1 MVELILL
8 LLHYS
13 CLLFLHVDA
22 AGPHGGMHLGSQG
35 AALLQWKSTVQS
47 SPVLDSW
54 RPGTSPCSSN
64 WTGVVCGT
72 VRRGH
77 RAPLA
82 VTEISLPNAGIDGR
96 LGELNFSALP
106 FLTLMDL
113 SYNSLHGEIPPAIA
127 SLSGLS
133 YLDLTSNFLVGN
145 IPSEIGSKVQLT
157 QLGLSLN
164 NLSGCIPASLGN
176 LTMLVEFVLYQN
188 MVTGSIPEELGK
200 VHRLEVL
207 EISNTLLGGQIPESF
222 GNLTK
227 LNKIGL
233 FGNKLSGPIPSSL
246 GNLTDLL
253 VIEFNDNFFS
263 GQIPENLGKLTK
275 LSHLRL
281 FHNQLSGTVPYS
293 LGKLVNLLDL
303 ELGNNQLRG
312 LIPSSLWNLTRLN
325 YLELAINQFSGP
337 VPSDIGTL
345 VNLQAL
351 YLSLNRFSGSIPDA
365 LMNLT
370 GLRVLSLFSN
380 MLSGSLPP
388 KFANLTD
395 LVEINLFNNSLSG
408 ELPSNVCKGGNLQMF
423 SVGINRF
430 TGPIP
435 RSLKKCRSLRILDIA
450 DNQITGDISNFGPY
464 PHLVS
469 ASLDGNKLCGSL
481 SKTWTSSINLT
492 VLDVAENMITGRLPP
507 ELQNLVKLEVLV
519 LHTNNLTGQIPP
531 ELRKLSNLY
540 RLSLSRNQF
549 SGHIPPEFC
558 QMRNLQYL
566 DISANKLSG
575 SVPQELGS
583 CTKLISLMINDNNLI
598 GDLPMTIGN
607 LRGLQIVL
615 DVSNNKLTGKLPAE
629 LGSLVVLEVLNL
641 SHNQFSGSIPSSIGS
656 MTSLSTLDVSYNN
669 LEGPLPTGRLFHNAS
684 AKWFLHNKGLC
695 GNISGLPA
703 CSSTPIMEYHKA
715 TRNHRLE
722 LAASIPACIVI
733 VLSIF
738 ALVMIYQKRKIQK
751 NAMVADT
758 RDVLSVWNFDG
769 KLAFEDIIRA
779 TENFHDDYIIGSGG
793 YGTVYKAQLQAGR
806 LVAVKKLHPSEEE
819 TSDERRFL
827 SEIEV
832 LTKIRHRSIV
842 KLYGFCSHSRY
853 KFLVCDYIDR
863 GNLHD
868 ILENEELAKEL
879 DWQKRVAV
887 ARDVAQAI
895 YYLHHECSPPIIH
908 RDITSNNILLD
919 AAFRAYVSDFGIA
932 RMLKPDSSNWSE
944 LAGTY
949 GYIAPEL
956 SYTSVVTTKCDVYSF
971 GVVVLEIVMGRYPAE
986 LQSLASMGQHQ
997 ELSMDDMLDKRLSSP
1012 TVGEN
1017 KDIAFLV
1024 EVAVA
1029 CLQTPQLR
1037 PEMQDVYQ
1045 KLALQKGCSSFASLS
1060 LTETPEEIR
1069 EV

>member
-1 MVELILL
+1 
-8 LLHYS
+8 
-13 CLLFLHVDA
+13 
-22 AGPHGGMHLGSQG
+22 
-35 AALLQWKSTVQS
+35 
-47 SPVLDSW
+47 
-54 RPGTSPCSSN
+54 
-64 WTGVVCGT
+64 
-72 VRRGH
+72 
-77 RAPLA
+77 
-82 VTEISLPNAGIDGR
+82 
-96 LGELNFSALP
+96 
-106 FLTLMDL
+106 
-113 SYNSLHGEIPPAIA
+113 
-127 SLSGLS
+127 
-133 YLDLTSNFLVGN
+133 
-145 IPSEIGSKVQLT
+145 
-157 QLGLSLN
+157 
-164 NLSGCIPASLGN
+164 
-176 LTMLVEFVLYQN
+176 
-188 MVTGSIPEELGK
+188 MVTGPIPEELGK
-200 VHRLEVL
+200 IYDLKALEL
-207 EISNTLLGGQIPESF
+207 SYTLLSGQIPGSL

-227 LNKIGL
+227 LNVLYL
-233 FGNKLSGPIPSSL
+233 FGNQLSGTIPSSL
-246 GNLTDLL
+246 GNLTNLLELDL
-253 VIEFNDNFFS
+253 NNNFLS
-263 GQIPENLGKLTK
+263 GQIPEILGKLTR
-275 LSHLRL
+275 LRL
-281 FHNQLSGTVPYS
+281 LYLYHNQLSGTIPSS
-293 LGKLVNLLDL
+293 LGNLTSLSELYLNENILSGQIPESLGNLTKLSVLYLF
-303 ELGNNQLRG
+303 NNQLSG
-312 LIPSSLWNLTRLN
+312 TIPSSIGNLMNLLELALNNNHLKGPIPSSLWNLTRLN
-325 YLELAINQFSGP
+325 FLELAINQFVGP
-337 VPSDIGTL
+337 VPSGIGTL
-345 VNLQAL
+345 VNLQEL

-408 ELPSNVCKGGNLQMF
+408 ELPSNVCKGGNLQEF
-423 SVGINRF
+423 SIGRNKF

-435 RSLKKCRSLRILDIA
+435 ISLKKCRTLRILDFPY
-450 DNQITGDISNFGPY
+450 NQITGDISNFGPY

-469 ASLDGNKLCGSL
+469 ASLQRNKLCGSL
-481 SKTWTSSINLT
+481 SKTWTSSTNST

-507 ELQNLVKLEVLV
+507 ELSNLVKLEVLI
-519 LHTNNLTGQIPP
+519 LHANNLTGKIPQ
-531 ELRKLSNLY
+531 ELSDLSNLY
-540 RLSLSRNQF
+540 QLNLSQNQF

-583 CTKLISLMINDNNLI
+583 CTKLISLMINDNSLS

-629 LGSLVVLEVLNL
+629 LGNLVVLEVLNL

-656 MTSLSTLDVSYNN
+656 MTSLSTFDVSYNN

-684 AKWFLHNKGLC
+684 AKWFVHNKGLC
-695 GNISGLPA
+695 GNISGLPT
-703 CSSTPIMEYHKA
+703 CSSTPIVEYHKA
-715 TRNHRLE
+715 TRNHSLE
-722 LAASIPACIVI
+722 LAVSIPVCIVI

-738 ALVMIYQKRKIQK
+738 ALVVIFQKRKIQEK
-751 NAMVADT
+751 AMVTDA

-779 TENFHDDYIIGSGG
+779 TENFSDGYIIGSGG
-793 YGTVYKAQLQAGR
+793 YGTVYKAQLQGGR

-819 TSDERRFL
+819 MSEERRFL

-853 KFLVCDYIDR
+853 KFLVCDYINR
-863 GNLHD
+863 GNLHEV
-868 ILENEELAKEL
+868 LENEELAKEL
-879 DWQKRVAV
+879 DWQKRIAV
-887 ARDVAQAI
+887 AKDVAQAI
-895 YYLHHECSPPIIH
+895 YYLHHECAPPIIH

-971 GVVVLEIVMGRYPAE
+971 GVVVLEIMMGRYPTE
-986 LQSLASMGQHQ
+986 LQSLSMGQHQ
-997 ELSMDDMLDKRLSSP
+997 ELSMDDMLDKRPSSP
-1012 TVGEN
+1012 TVEEN
-1017 KDIAFLV
+1017 KEIALLV

-1029 CLQTPQLR
+1029 CLQTSPQFR

-1045 KLALQKGCSSFASLS
+1045 KLALQKSHSSFASPS
-1060 LTETPEEIR
+1060 LTLTPEERR